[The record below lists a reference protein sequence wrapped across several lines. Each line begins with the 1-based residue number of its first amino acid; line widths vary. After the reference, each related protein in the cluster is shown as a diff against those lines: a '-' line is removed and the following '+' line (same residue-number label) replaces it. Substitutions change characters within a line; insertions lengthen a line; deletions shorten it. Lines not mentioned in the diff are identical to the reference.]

1 MNKIDSGNDVY
12 TEIPTLDLGPYMAG
26 EEGALQ
32 ELGEKVRHIQE
43 NLGFWAVINH
53 GVSWEKLARVYEQLN
68 RFFDLP
74 VEEKMKYK
82 INHLSVGYVPAKST
96 KYITSV
102 INENTKKDLNET
114 LITALDRPDD
124 HPLIQAGTRF
134 VGPNQWPKGLEGFR
148 DAIVDYQQ
156 DIVVLGLKL
165 LPIFAVALELAPDY
179 FDKYF
184 KDPVM
189 WSRNAHYPAVEPEE
203 NQYGIA
209 PHSDHSFLTM
219 LPTTEVPGLQILTP
233 DKQWIDAKYIHGG
246 ILVNTGEF
254 LNRWSNG
261 RFIPTPHR
269 VIPPETDR
277 LSIATFF
284 NPSPDTMSN
293 ALESCVS
300 DDNPAQYE
308 PMSLMDY
315 VCWYIDTNYQR
326 DAGGTQEVEETTGQG
341 GA

>member
-1 MNKIDSGNDVY
+1 MSSSI
-12 TEIPTLDLGPYMAG
+12 L
-26 EEGALQ
+26 
-32 ELGEKVRHIQE
+32 
-43 NLGFWAVINH
+43 
-53 GVSWEKLARVYEQLN
+53 
-68 RFFDLP
+68 DLP

-96 KYITSV
+96 KYITSI

-134 VGPNQWPKGLEGFR
+134 VGPNQWPAGLEGFR

-156 DIVVLGLKL
+156 DIVALGRKL

-184 KDPVM
+184 EDPVM

-233 DKQWIDAKYIHGG
+233 EKQWIDAKYIDEG

-300 DDNPAQYE
+300 DANPAQYE

-326 DAGGTQEVEETTGQG
+326 DAGGTQEVEEDAG
-341 GA
+341 

>member
-1 MNKIDSGNDVY
+1 MQNVLVMNKIDSGNDVY

-134 VGPNQWPKGLEGFR
+134 VGPNQWPTGLKGFR

-156 DIVVLGLKL
+156 DIVALASSYCRFSPSRWNWPPTISTSISRTRSCGL
-165 LPIFAVALELAPDY
+165 
-179 FDKYF
+179 
-184 KDPVM
+184 VM
-189 WSRNAHYPAVEPEE
+189 
-203 NQYGIA
+203 
-209 PHSDHSFLTM
+209 
-219 LPTTEVPGLQILTP
+219 PTIR
-233 DKQWIDAKYIHGG
+233 
-246 ILVNTGEF
+246 
-254 LNRWSNG
+254 RWSLRKINMAS
-261 RFIPTPHR
+261 RRT
-269 VIPPETDR
+269 VITA
-277 LSIATFF
+277 S
-284 NPSPDTMSN
+284 
-293 ALESCVS
+293 
-300 DDNPAQYE
+300 
-308 PMSLMDY
+308 
-315 VCWYIDTNYQR
+315 
-326 DAGGTQEVEETTGQG
+326 
-341 GA
+341 